1 MDMRGKRVL
10 VTGASRGL
18 GRALAIACLE
28 AGARE
33 VIAGAR
39 NPDAL
44 SALDRAGM
52 TPIRLDVTS
61 DNDAASVKALG
72 PLDILI
78 NNAGVNSWAGLLR
91 GDMTDMMRELEVNYF
106 GVVRMVRAVAPSMIE
121 QGDGLI
127 VNVSSVL
134 GKVSLPMA
142 GSYSATK
149 AALIALSQALRGD
162 LEHSGVRVIT
172 VLPGAIDTDMNKDY
186 HGPKTPAGQ
195 IAAGV
200 LQAIESEAFETVIGD
215 DATAIMKT
223 LATNPLEAERM
234 FATFKS

>member
-1 MDMRGKRVL
+1 MRGKRVL

-44 SALDRAGM
+44 SALDGAGM
-52 TPIRLDVTS
+52 TPVRLDVTS

-134 GKVSLPMA
+134 GKVSLPVA

-162 LEHSGVRVIT
+162 LEDKGVRVIT
-172 VLPGAIDTDMNKDY
+172 VLPGAIDTDMNRDY

-200 LQAIESEAFETVIGD
+200 LKAIESEALETVIGD

-234 FATFKS
+234 FASFKS

>member
-1 MDMRGKRVL
+1 MDIRGKRVL
-10 VTGASRGL
+10 VTGAGRGL

-28 AGARE
+28 AGAGE

-61 DNDAASVKALG
+61 DNDAASVRALG

-78 NNAGVNSWAGLLR
+78 NNAGVNSWVGLLR
-91 GDMTDMMRELEVNYF
+91 GDMTDMMRELEVNYL

-121 QGDGLI
+121 QSDGLI

-134 GKVSLPMA
+134 GKVSLPVA

-162 LEHSGVRVIT
+162 LTDKGVRVIT
-172 VLPGAIDTDMNKDY
+172 VLPGAIDTDMNRDY
-186 HGPKTPAGQ
+186 HGPKTPASR

-200 LQAIESEAFETVIGD
+200 LNAIESEALETVIGD

>member
-1 MDMRGKRVL
+1 MDIRGKRVL
-10 VTGASRGL
+10 VTGAGRGL

-28 AGARE
+28 AGAGE

-61 DNDAASVKALG
+61 DNDAASVRALG
-72 PLDILI
+72 PVDILI
-78 NNAGVNSWAGLLR
+78 NNAGVNSWVGLLR
-91 GDMTDMMRELEVNYF
+91 GDMTDMMREVEVNYL

-121 QGDGLI
+121 QSDGLI

-134 GKVSLPMA
+134 GKVSLPVA

-162 LEHSGVRVIT
+162 LAVKGVRVIT
-172 VLPGAIDTDMNKDY
+172 VLPGAIDTDMNRDY
-186 HGPKTPAGQ
+186 HGPKTPARQ

-200 LQAIESEAFETVIGD
+200 LNAIESEALETVIGD

-234 FATFKS
+234 FASFKS

>member
-18 GRALAIACLE
+18 GRPLAIACLE

-134 GKVSLPMA
+134 GNVSHPMT
-142 GSYSATK
+142 GSYSAT
-149 AALIALSQALRGD
+149 
-162 LEHSGVRVIT
+162 
-172 VLPGAIDTDMNKDY
+172 
-186 HGPKTPAGQ
+186 
-195 IAAGV
+195 
-200 LQAIESEAFETVIGD
+200 
-215 DATAIMKT
+215 
-223 LATNPLEAERM
+223 
-234 FATFKS
+234 

>member
-1 MDMRGKRVL
+1 MDIRGKRVL

-18 GRALAIACLE
+18 GRALTIACAE
-28 AGARE
+28 AGARQ

-39 NPDAL
+39 NPDVISDL
-44 SALDRAGM
+44 GRAEI
-52 TPIRLDVTS
+52 TPVRLDVTS
-61 DNDAASVKALG
+61 DDDAASVRALG

-78 NNAGVNSWAGLLR
+78 NNAGINSWAGLLR
-91 GDMTDMMRELEVNYF
+91 GDMAGMKLELEVNYF
-106 GVVRMVRAVAPSMIE
+106 GVLRMVRAVAPSMIE

-127 VNVSSVL
+127 VNISSIL

-162 LEHSGVRVIT
+162 LEHKGVRVIT
-172 VLPGAIDTDMNKDY
+172 VLPGAIDTDMNRDY
-186 HGPKTPAGQ
+186 HGPKTPASQ

-200 LQAIESEAFETVIGD
+200 VRGIESEALETVIGD

-223 LATNPLEAERM
+223 LATNPLKAERM
-234 FATFKS
+234 FASFKS

>member
-1 MDMRGKRVL
+1 MDIRGKRVL

-18 GRALAIACLE
+18 GRALAIACAG

-39 NPDAL
+39 NPAVISDL
-44 SALDRAGM
+44 GRAGI
-52 TPIRLDVTS
+52 TPIRLDVTL
-61 DNDAASVKALG
+61 DDDAASVKALG

-78 NNAGVNSWAGLLR
+78 NNAGINSWARLL
-91 GDMTDMMRELEVNYF
+91 GGEMVDMRLEIEVNYF
-106 GVVRMVRAVAPSMIE
+106 GVLRIIRAVAPSMIE

-127 VNVSSVL
+127 VNISSIL

-215 DATAIMKT
+215 DATAVMKT

-234 FATFKS
+234 FASFKP